1 MKYTKTPPFYVPKNF
16 ALVIVLPSSPVSSIF
31 CFLLRVLFPTIP
43 MASVD
48 LKATSVVHITINKS
62 ILHDSIW
69 HSLSTP
75 PQIFSSLG
83 FQYLRGS
90 PGLSSSP

>member
-48 LKATSVVHITINKS
+48 LKATSVEGLLF
-62 ILHDSIW
+62 LHGLESN
-69 HSLSTP
+69 P
-75 PQIFSSLG
+75 ESSL
-83 FQYLRGS
+83 QT
-90 PGLSSSP
+90 PQEA